1 MSHVLAIAATALWI
15 AANFYLWSLKQTQL
29 TLFLQS
35 LVLAA
40 VSAPAL
46 WWYVTRKPED

>member
-1 MSHVLAIAATALWI
+1 MSHVLAVAATAVWV
-15 AANFYLWSLKQTQL
+15 AANFYLWSLKQAQL

-35 LVLAA
+35 LALAA

-46 WWYVTRKPED
+46 WWYVTRKTKD